1 MSLTDEIAACQECIN
16 LDCAYRLKIFEK
28 PYIVFEVAEKWLSN
42 GRVNVLFVAESPPW
56 NGEQRYFYNT
66 IRTKKQA
73 GLRKEVLKH
82 LDCLSLEAFK
92 GKGYFLVDAIKC
104 RINKKDNA
112 TVPSKVLKNCRAK
125 FLGKEIRTLKPK
137 VIFVLGN
144 SAKKALEGLQGTSEF
159 SEFIELKDHKVTEN
173 YDKEL
178 SGFRVILCA
187 YPGGQTRNY
196 DQNIRQAFTR
206 IK

>member
-16 LDCAYRLKIFEK
+16 LDCAYRLKINEK
-28 PYIVFEVAEKWLSN
+28 PYVVFEVAEKWLPN

-66 IRTKKQA
+66 LRTGKQA

-82 LDCLSLEAFK
+82 LNCPSLEAFK

-104 RINKKDNA
+104 RLNKKDNS
-112 TVPSKVLKNCRAK
+112 TVPSKVLEQCRAK
-125 FLGKEIRTLKPK
+125 FLGKEIMLLRPE

-144 SAKKALEGLQGTSEF
+144 SGKKALEGLHSRPEF
-159 SEFIELKDHKVTEN
+159 SEFIDLGEHKVTEN
-173 YDKEL
+173 YDKAL

-187 YPGGQTRNY
+187 HPGGQTRNY
-196 DQNIRQAFTR
+196 EKNIRQAFSR